1 MSLIWWLWRATNLYA
16 ILLVAM
22 VGTHLEV
29 LQAVNGQAP
38 APSPAATF
46 PYCWATFPNCQ
57 GVVITYNVSYVGILY
72 PYLSAGSPLQP
83 YSFGAGVWIKNEG
96 YKTLSD
102 WEMGIQFNH
111 SEILVSASNAVLAD
125 GTSFPA
131 PVGNG
136 AILTGYPARNIST
149 VISTAG
155 DLSQSQVL
163 VNLQGTEVGSDG
175 KTSYPFPLS
184 INLTNSGYTCSNPS
198 SYTVSSIRVCCAE
211 NATLSSNSCERGQW
225 VLIPVLGT
233 LINVLY
239 LFIVGGF

>member
-1 MSLIWWLWRATNLYA
+1 
-16 ILLVAM
+16 LVAM

-46 PYCWATFPNCQ
+46 PNCQ
-57 GVVITYNVSYVGILY
+57 GVVLTYNVSYIAKE
-72 PYLSAGSPLQP
+72 PPILSAGNPLQD
-83 YSFGAGVWIKNEG
+83 YSFAATAFILNEG
-96 YKTLSD
+96 SKTLYD

-111 SEILVSASNAVLAD
+111 SETLRNASSAVLAN

-131 PVGNG
+131 SVGNG

-163 VNLQGTEVGSDG
+163 VNLVGTEIGSDG